1 MKIEKEFYLPNKGIL
16 NLYNI
21 SYLESDFNLVTDK
34 ISNSLGNITIDVN
47 SRLLSKFYHL
57 RKIKIQDKKVIRN
70 KSLYSPDIYRIYL
83 REDSFLK
90 SLISINYGHD
100 LISFDKIDT
109 FISENNNPK
118 YLKALEEYLHIF
130 NFEYKENLIKEKII
144 KVSLEELEKNREFY
158 KVERFLDQK
167 YFLEIAL
174 ENDYKRKEKMAKANE
189 RVLKLGNRKI

>member
-21 SYLESDFNLVTDK
+21 SYLDSDFNLVTDK

-100 LISFDKIDT
+100 IISFDKIDT

-118 YLKALEEYLHIF
+118 YLKALEEYLQIF
-130 NFEYKENLIKEKII
+130 NLGYKESYVKEEII
-144 KVSLEELEKNREFY
+144 KRELDELEKNRDFY

-174 ENDYKRKEKMAKANE
+174 ENDYKKKEEMAKANE
-189 RVLKLGNRKI
+189 RVLRIGNRKV

>member
-21 SYLESDFNLVTDK
+21 SYLEEDFNLVTDK

-83 REDSFLK
+83 VEDSFLK
-90 SLISINYGHD
+90 SLTSINYGHEI
-100 LISFDKIDT
+100 ISFKEIDT

-118 YLKALEEYLHIF
+118 YLKALEEYLQIF
-130 NFEYKENLIKEKII
+130 NFEYKESYIKEEII
-144 KVSLEELEKNREFY
+144 KRELDELEKNRDFY

-174 ENDYKRKEKMAKANE
+174 ENDYKKKEEMAKANE
-189 RVLKLGNRKI
+189 RVLRIANRKV

>member
-100 LISFDKIDT
+100 IISFDKIDT

-118 YLKALEEYLHIF
+118 YLKALEEYLQIF
-130 NFEYKENLIKEKII
+130 NFEYKESYIKEEII
-144 KVSLEELEKNREFY
+144 KRELDELEKNRDFY

-174 ENDYKRKEKMAKANE
+174 ENDYKKKEEMAKANE
-189 RVLKLGNRKI
+189 RVLRIGNRKV

>member
-1 MKIEKEFYLPNKGIL
+1 MKIEKEFYLPNKGNL

-21 SYLESDFNLVTDK
+21 SYLESDFNPVTDK

-83 REDSFLK
+83 KEDSFLK
-90 SLISINYGHD
+90 SLTSINYGHEI
-100 LISFDKIDT
+100 ISFKEIDT

-118 YLKALEEYLHIF
+118 YLKALEEYLQIF
-130 NFEYKENLIKEKII
+130 NFEYKESYVKEEII
-144 KVSLEELEKNREFY
+144 KRELDELEKNRDFY

-174 ENDYKRKEKMAKANE
+174 ENDYKKKEEMAKANA
-189 RVLKLGNRKI
+189 RVLRIGNRKV

>member
-21 SYLESDFNLVTDK
+21 SYLEEDFNLVTDK

-100 LISFDKIDT
+100 IISFDKIDT

-118 YLKALEEYLHIF
+118 YLKALEEYLQIF
-130 NFEYKENLIKEKII
+130 NLGYKESYVKEEII
-144 KVSLEELEKNREFY
+144 KRELDELEKNRDFY

-174 ENDYKRKEKMAKANE
+174 ENDYKKKEEMAKANA
-189 RVLKLGNRKI
+189 RVLRIGNRKV

>member
-83 REDSFLK
+83 KEDSFLK
-90 SLISINYGHD
+90 SLTSINYGHEI
-100 LISFDKIDT
+100 ISFKEIDT

-118 YLKALEEYLHIF
+118 YLKALEEYLQIF
-130 NFEYKENLIKEKII
+130 NFEYKESYVKEEII
-144 KVSLEELEKNREFY
+144 KRELDELEKNRDFY

-174 ENDYKRKEKMAKANE
+174 ENDYKKKEEMAKANA
-189 RVLKLGNRKI
+189 RVLRIGNRKV

>member
-21 SYLESDFNLVTDK
+21 SYLDSDFNLVTDK

-100 LISFDKIDT
+100 IISFDKIDT

-118 YLKALEEYLHIF
+118 YLKALEEYLQIF
-130 NFEYKENLIKEKII
+130 NFEYKESYIKEEII
-144 KVSLEELEKNREFY
+144 KRELDELEKNRDFY

-174 ENDYKRKEKMAKANE
+174 ENDYKKKEEMAKANA
-189 RVLKLGNRKI
+189 RVLRIGNRKV

>member
-1 MKIEKEFYLPNKGIL
+1 MKIRKEFYLPNKGIL

-100 LISFDKIDT
+100 IISFDKIDT

-118 YLKALEEYLHIF
+118 YLKALEEYLQIF
-130 NFEYKENLIKEKII
+130 NFEYKESYIKEEII
-144 KVSLEELEKNREFY
+144 KRELDELEKNRDFY

-174 ENDYKRKEKMAKANE
+174 ENDYKKKEEMAKANE
-189 RVLKLGNRKI
+189 RVLRIGNRKV

>member
-1 MKIEKEFYLPNKGIL
+1 MKNEKEFYLPNKGIL

-83 REDSFLK
+83 KEDSFLK
-90 SLISINYGHD
+90 SLTSINYGHEI
-100 LISFDKIDT
+100 ISFKEIDT

-118 YLKALEEYLHIF
+118 YLKALEEYLQIF
-130 NFEYKENLIKEKII
+130 NFEYKESYVKEEII
-144 KVSLEELEKNREFY
+144 KRELDELEKNRDFY

-174 ENDYKRKEKMAKANE
+174 ENDYKKKEEMAKANA
-189 RVLKLGNRKI
+189 RVLRIGNRKV

>member
-83 REDSFLK
+83 KEDSFLK
-90 SLISINYGHD
+90 SLTSINYGHEI
-100 LISFDKIDT
+100 ISFKEIDT

-118 YLKALEEYLHIF
+118 YLKALEEYLQIF
-130 NFEYKENLIKEKII
+130 NFEYKESYVKEEII
-144 KVSLEELEKNREFY
+144 KRELDELEKNRDFY

-174 ENDYKRKEKMAKANE
+174 ENDYKKKEEIAKANA
-189 RVLKLGNRKI
+189 RVLRIGNRKV

>member
-21 SYLESDFNLVTDK
+21 SYLESDFNPVTDK

-83 REDSFLK
+83 KEDSFLK
-90 SLISINYGHD
+90 SLTSINYGHEI
-100 LISFDKIDT
+100 ISFKEIDT

-118 YLKALEEYLHIF
+118 YLKALEEYLQIF
-130 NFEYKENLIKEKII
+130 NFEYKESYVKEEII
-144 KVSLEELEKNREFY
+144 KRELDELEKNRDFY

-174 ENDYKRKEKMAKANE
+174 ENDYKKKEEMAKANA
-189 RVLKLGNRKI
+189 RVLRIGNRKV

>member
-21 SYLESDFNLVTDK
+21 SYLEEDFNLVTDK

-83 REDSFLK
+83 KEDSFLK
-90 SLISINYGHD
+90 SLTSINYGHEI
-100 LISFDKIDT
+100 ISFKEIDT

-118 YLKALEEYLHIF
+118 YLKALEEYLQIF
-130 NFEYKENLIKEKII
+130 NFEYKESYIKEEII
-144 KVSLEELEKNREFY
+144 KRELDELEKNRDFY

-174 ENDYKRKEKMAKANE
+174 ENDYKKKEEMAKANE
-189 RVLKLGNRKI
+189 RVLRIGNRKV